1 MRVLCFI
8 AAISSLPVLAEVYKV
23 VDAQGNIT
31 YTDQPQPESQLAPLA
46 LPPVDKIPAA
56 DPGPANRGNQPEAT
70 QFPQSAPFT
79 GYAQA
84 YILSP
89 QHDQIIPN
97 QQRNII
103 IQLRMQPQL
112 QPGHRV
118 LFVRNGQ
125 PCGPPVSATAYQLD
139 DLERGTHQISAQ
151 ILSAQGRVLL
161 SLEPVSI
168 HVQRHFKRQ
177 PNR

>member
-46 LPPVDKIPAA
+46 LPPVNKIPAA
-56 DPGPANRGNQPEAT
+56 DPGPANRGDQPEAT

-103 IQLRMQPQL
+103 IQLRLQPQL
-112 QPGHRV
+112 
-118 LFVRNGQ
+118 
-125 PCGPPVSATAYQLD
+125 
-139 DLERGTHQISAQ
+139 
-151 ILSAQGRVLL
+151 
-161 SLEPVSI
+161 
-168 HVQRHFKRQ
+168 
-177 PNR
+177 